1 MKKHSI
7 FIITL
12 LLLAGLAGCAGQ
24 EPDKTETEY
33 PSAVSST
40 AETASASKVI
50 DRSPAGT
57 VSSSAE
63 TKLPEPAPTE
73 QQKEKTEEPV
83 LPETSN
89 PEKPTAPV
97 QESSAPLKSAS
108 AQTQKPSGTAPT
120 PSASSKTETPAPTAP
135 PAVSETP
142 YVQPSADAVEKAVA
156 EYVNEYRLA
165 QGDAAATVL
174 PGLTKVARYRAN
186 QLITNFSHDE
196 DTDACTTLKYGEFVN
211 MTEYGLPESANYYQ
225 GFNREAIAKGNWTGS
240 ADEIAKKIAVGFQN
254 SVGHW
259 SYVGSSEYAYMAVG
273 ITFNPKNSTWYCCI
287 CMSSKNYG
295 G

>member
-97 QESSAPLKSAS
+97 QESSAPSKSTS
-108 AQTQKPSGTAPT
+108 AQTQKPAEP
-120 PSASSKTETPAPTAP
+120 PKAESSSPP
-135 PAVSETP
+135 PAEEPQQSEPPQESTPPEEPTVPDFNIQTWIDHAKTYAVSVGLRLES
-142 YVQPSADAVEKAVA
+142 SAVDCWDNPITASAHSLYLERDI
-156 EYVNEYRLA
+156 ESRLN
-165 QGDAAATVL
+165 
-174 PGLTKVARYRAN
+174 RYSRDED
-186 QLITNFSHDE
+186 ITNVWIWAEERSD
-196 DTDACTTLKYGEFVN
+196 
-211 MTEYGLPESANYYQ
+211 
-225 GFNREAIAKGNWTGS
+225 GS
-240 ADEIAKKIAVGFQN
+240 YDLYIG
-254 SVGHW
+254 
-259 SYVGSSEYAYMAVG
+259 Y
-273 ITFNPKNSTWYCCI
+273 T
-287 CMSSKNYG
+287 
-295 G
+295 

>member
-97 QESSAPLKSAS
+97 QESSAPSKSTS
-108 AQTQKPSGTAPT
+108 AQTQKPAKP
-120 PSASSKTETPAPTAP
+120 PKAESSSPP
-135 PAVSETP
+135 PAEEPQQSEPPQESTP
-142 YVQPSADAVEKAVA
+142 PEEPTVPDFNIQTWIDHAKTYAV
-156 EYVNEYRLA
+156 
-165 QGDAAATVL
+165 
-174 PGLTKVARYRAN
+174 
-186 QLITNFSHDE
+186 
-196 DTDACTTLKYGEFVN
+196 
-211 MTEYGLPESANYYQ
+211 
-225 GFNREAIAKGNWTGS
+225 
-240 ADEIAKKIAVGFQN
+240 
-254 SVGHW
+254 SVGLRLE
-259 SYVGSSEYAYMAVG
+259 SSAVDCWDNP
-273 ITFNPKNSTWYCCI
+273 ITASAHSLYLERDIESRLSSFIFIFTTGWTTKRKRGRDWVPLPRI
-287 CMSSKNYG
+287 CLSPAAQLSG
-295 G
+295 R

>member
-83 LPETSN
+83 LPESI
-89 PEKPTAPV
+89 KPGEAYRTCAGKLRPVEVYFGANAEACKTA
-97 QESSAPLKSAS
+97 ESRIFFA
-108 AQTQKPSGTAPT
+108 PSGRRTA
-120 PSASSKTETPAPTAP
+120 AERATA
-135 PAVSETP
+135 
-142 YVQPSADAVEKAVA
+142 
-156 EYVNEYRLA
+156 
-165 QGDAAATVL
+165 G
-174 PGLTKVARYRAN
+174 
-186 QLITNFSHDE
+186 
-196 DTDACTTLKYGEFVN
+196 KY
-211 MTEYGLPESANYYQ
+211 TA
-225 GFNREAIAKGNWTGS
+225 
-240 ADEIAKKIAVGFQN
+240 
-254 SVGHW
+254 
-259 SYVGSSEYAYMAVG
+259 
-273 ITFNPKNSTWYCCI
+273 
-287 CMSSKNYG
+287 
-295 G
+295 